1 MAEFDQDKF
10 EDALDRF
17 YRKLDALHGSVG
29 RGSSVPGG
37 KTKTGPVPRSAGN
50 DDKRALAEHKKLLEQ
65 ANARIKA
72 GLKLS
77 DAQQDAI
84 DKETEA
90 TKDSTKSQKDLNK
103 ETDYT
108 TKSFKNF
115 GKSIFMGTGDL
126 QSAFSNLGDSLDYS
140 KNGFVKMLGGVAAG
154 VGYALGALGEFAKNA
169 ADMGQ
174 FADLSK
180 FSVGSVTQ
188 MKLMSGLGG
197 SFIKIIEES
206 QGRFRA
212 FGSNSQEAAEN
223 LSNLSRGLKYGSAY
237 LNSTLTKSLG
247 KDLVKSVDAASTAA
261 AAMGLTDEER
271 AKLIG
276 QIAQTSSLGAKNE
289 QDAQKRLVQQYSE
302 TVSNTRKLSDAFGVS
317 SKAILDAMAE
327 FRKTSAG
334 QFAGLEGNTAAQNLV
349 PLIKQMGIAN
359 DPETV
364 SRIALAMSRGQL
376 GEAQYALGAD
386 KGSQQQILQMMAQ
399 AMQGTNNGQD
409 VDALNRNLKGMTGQM
424 SEYSK
429 DLSRYASTNAEYAAP
444 GAQLGVFA
452 KNLEQGGKD
461 TGKPTPSTSESDNI
475 KSMNNLTAA
484 LESLRNVIIGL
495 TAGVTGLLGTFGA
508 ILAFGAGGGLMKGGF
523 GAIKD
528 LLASRASA
536 NQGPQLPGAE
546 KVGVFERLFGK
557 ADKASEDSKKGSIF
571 ERLFGGSSADKT
583 ADKAG
588 GALDKVTDKVKSM
601 GQIIADVGKGIGSFL
616 KSIGKGLGG
625 AIQGIMTGIAKGIE
639 AFGNPAVLK
648 GALILSASIAIIG
661 AGLAAAIW
669 LIGKSLP
676 TFAEGLKS
684 LTEVDGDALLSIGA
698 GLAAIGAGAVIFAAG
713 MIVGTSSS
721 IVTGLMS
728 LFGAK
733 SPLEKVKEFVPIADK
748 ISMIGTGIKNFGEG
762 IGLINSNVKNFD
774 FEALAKFKDA
784 LISISDLKVPNL
796 NGLQIPSIPTNTLG
810 TLTQG
815 DNTGGISDALKN
827 TAITPEVIGQVLAYL
842 QSIENDLQ
850 AIRGNTRGSNFEAP
864 VRLA

>member
-1 MAEFDQDKF
+1 MADFDQDKF

-29 RGSSVPGG
+29 RGSNVPGG
-37 KTKTGPVPRSAGN
+37 KAKTGPVPRAAAS
-50 DDKRALAEHKKLLEQ
+50 DKKALAEHNKLLEQ
-65 ANARIKA
+65 ANARTKA

-77 DAQQDAI
+77 KAQQDAL

-90 TKDSTKSQKDLNK
+90 TKDATKSQKDLNK

-108 TKSFKNF
+108 AKSFKNF
-115 GKSIFMGTGDL
+115 GKSLIGVNVNL
-126 QSAFSNLGDSLDYS
+126 SSAFENLSDSLDYS
-140 KNGFVKMLGGVAAG
+140 KNGFVKMLSGVALG
-154 VGYALGALGEFAKNA
+154 VGYAIGALGEFAKNA

-212 FGSNSQEAAEN
+212 FGANSQEAAEN

-276 QIAQTSSLGAKNE
+276 QIAQSSSLGAKNE
-289 QDAQKRLVQQYSE
+289 QDAQKRLVQQYSD
-302 TVSNTRKLSDAFGVS
+302 TVSNTRKLSDAFGVG
-317 SKAILDAMAE
+317 SKAILSAMEE

-334 QFAGLEGNTAAQNLV
+334 QFAGLEGNVAAQNLV

-409 VDALNRNLKGMTGQM
+409 VDALNKNLKGMTGQM
-424 SEYSK
+424 SDYSK
-429 DLSRYASTNAEYAAP
+429 DLSRYASTLPEYAAP

-452 KNLEQGGKD
+452 KNLEQAGKD
-461 TGKPTPSTSESDNI
+461 LGKPTPSTSETDNI

-484 LESLRNVIIGL
+484 LESLRNVLIGL
-495 TAGVTGLLGTFGA
+495 TAGVTALFGTLGA

-528 LLASRASA
+528 LLASRAA
-536 NQGPQLPGAE
+536 FKIGPPAPEGA
-546 KVGVFERLFGK
+546 
-557 ADKASEDSKKGSIF
+557 KGPSMF
-571 ERLFGGSSADKT
+571 ERLFGGAG
-583 ADKAG
+583 DKAADTAG
-588 GALDKVTDKVKSM
+588 SKLDGIKGKVKSI
-601 GQIIADVGKGIGSFL
+601 GDVIADVGSGIGKFM
-616 KSIGKGLGG
+616 KSVGKGVGG

-648 GALILSASIAIIG
+648 GAVILSASIAIIG

-669 LIGKSLP
+669 LVGKALP

-684 LTEVDGDALLSIGA
+684 LTEVDGDALISIGA
-698 GLAAIGAGAVIFAAG
+698 GLAAIGAGAVVFAAG
-713 MIVGTSSS
+713 MIAGTAGS

-733 SPLEKVKEFVPIADK
+733 SPLERVKEFVPIADK

-762 IGLINSNVKNFD
+762 IGLINSNLRQLD
-774 FEALAKFKDA
+774 LDALAKFKDA
-784 LISISDLKVPNL
+784 LISISDLNLPDL
-796 NGLQIPSIPTNTLG
+796 NGLQIPGVSTNVTG
-810 TLTQG
+810 TVTQS
-815 DNTGGISDALKN
+815 DNSNLANMLQNGT
-827 TAITPEVIGQVLAYL
+827 ITPEIVGQVLAYL
-842 QSIENDLQ
+842 ASIENDLQ
-850 AIRGNTRGSNFEAP
+850 AIRGNTRGSSFEAP
-864 VRLA
+864 VRLS